1 MNVSP
6 RLASSKQVS
15 FKLSWSDRLA
25 CSSTARS
32 RVPLELVHLRMGRE
46 FKFRWACRRAQCQ
59 SGSDLTGFTRNFFL
73 NGCDVRALQRIVL
86 RDAISRPAG
95 FLSDL
100 LLWSKESTAREGAGD
115 GKKDKS
121 SFH

>member
-1 MNVSP
+1 
-6 RLASSKQVS
+6 VS
-15 FKLSWSDRLA
+15 FKQLQSDRLA

-32 RVPLELVHLRMGRE
+32 RVPLELVHLRTGRE

-59 SGSDLTGFTRNFFL
+59 SGLDLTGFTRNFFS
-73 NGCDVRALQRIVL
+73 NGCDVRTLQRIVL
-86 RDAISRPAG
+86 RDAIGRPAG

-100 LLWSKESTAREGAGD
+100 LLRSKESAAGEGAGD
-115 GKKDKS
+115 GKKGKS